1 MQVEQKNSIN
11 SIGNRSWIWSRER
24 CLGNSACFPRSA
36 QVLKTCSIAFVL
48 LPGVMNVLTHTRTH
62 TTHTLAYTR
71 KCLDTLML
79 LSVAL
84 DNGSLCLCLCLSSA
98 PLDLLVIYGICVMSL
113 STVMRHQ
120 QLPARPVRL
129 IVSLSVY
136 WCAAWQRGR
145 GKANQRASGNGKRKS
160 VP

>member
-84 DNGSLCLCLCLSSA
+84 DNGSLCLCLCLCLCSA
-98 PLDLLVIYGICVMSL
+98 RLACYLWHLRYESEYRYATSTAASAARPTHCLSVCLLVCGVAKGAG
-113 STVMRHQ
+113 Q
-120 QLPARPVRL
+120 GEPAR
-129 IVSLSVY
+129 
-136 WCAAWQRGR
+136 
-145 GKANQRASGNGKRKS
+145 
-160 VP
+160 